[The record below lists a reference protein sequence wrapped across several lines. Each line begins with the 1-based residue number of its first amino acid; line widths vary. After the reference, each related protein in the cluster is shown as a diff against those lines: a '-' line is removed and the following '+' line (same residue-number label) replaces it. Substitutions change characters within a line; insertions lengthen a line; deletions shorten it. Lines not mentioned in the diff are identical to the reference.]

1 MSEPY
6 VPFPDAIHW
15 FEHSSDVPPAI
26 VDWLLEMGSMTRRFE
41 QFCAKVSVTPQR
53 ECFIEPDQLSK
64 EEAEQLPPSE
74 RYWLR
79 EIVLFGDGQPWLLG
93 RTVIPLE
100 TLTGPDQ
107 ALVDLGTL
115 PLGRYLF
122 SGNHLSRDYIY
133 LGQQAQHWAR
143 RSRLCLSNKPLLL
156 TEIFLPASPVY
167 NSAATPGL
175 SIAKN
180 D

>member
-1 MSEPY
+1 MSEST

-15 FEHSSDVPPAI
+15 FEYSSDVPPEI

-41 QFCAKVSVTPQR
+41 QHCSTVSVTPQR
-53 ECFIEPDQLSK
+53 EGFIQREQLSA
-64 EEAEQLPPSE
+64 EEAEQLPLSE

-79 EIVLFGDGQPWLLG
+79 EVVLFGDDIPWLLG
-93 RTVIPLE
+93 RTVIPVE

-122 SGNHLSRDYIY
+122 SGNKLTRDYIH
-133 LGQQAQHWAR
+133 LGQQAEHWVR
-143 RSRLCLSNKPLLL
+143 RSRLRLSDKPLLL
-156 TEIFLPASPVY
+156 TEIFLTASPVY
-167 NSAATPGL
+167 HSSKKAGAGNA
-175 SIAKN
+175 
-180 D
+180 

>member
-1 MSEPY
+1 MSESY

-15 FEHSSDVPPAI
+15 FEFSSDVPPSV

-41 QFCAKVSVTPQR
+41 QHCSTVSVTPQK
-53 ECFIEPDQLSK
+53 ECFIEHHQLSK
-64 EEAEQLPPSE
+64 EEAEQLPMSE

-79 EIVLFGDGQPWLLG
+79 EIVLFGDDVPWLLG

-100 TLTGPDQ
+100 TLTGDDQ

-122 SGNHLSRDYIY
+122 SGNHLSRDYIH
-133 LGQQAQHWAR
+133 LGQQAKYWAR
-143 RSRLCLSNKPLLL
+143 RSRLRLSDKPLLL

-167 NSAATPGL
+167 ASGDDAVKPTTE
-175 SIAKN
+175 K
-180 D
+180 